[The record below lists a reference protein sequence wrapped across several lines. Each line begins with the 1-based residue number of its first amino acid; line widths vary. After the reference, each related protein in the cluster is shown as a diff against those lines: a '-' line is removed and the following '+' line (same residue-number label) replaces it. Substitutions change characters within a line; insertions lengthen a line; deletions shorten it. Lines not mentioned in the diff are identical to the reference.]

1 MASNL
6 YRIRTGSTGTMSGR
20 ELIDTM
26 ETLASAYATIRRINL
41 AMVQQKDG
49 TTGTATDYLT
59 TSEIFGFVTET
70 DALSSD
76 VARVAFL
83 ELDSMIQAI
92 GPALEQACSRF
103 KQ

>member
-1 MASNL
+1 
-6 YRIRTGSTGTMSGR
+6 MSGR

-26 ETLASAYATIRRINL
+26 ETLAQSYATIRRIVL
-41 AMVQQKDG
+41 ALIQERDG
-49 TTGTATDYLT
+49 SGAADADYLT
-59 TSEIFGFVTET
+59 PATIFGFVDAT
-70 DALSSD
+70 DALSPATAHS
-76 VARVAFL
+76 AFL